1 MAELNT
7 GDGGGGK
14 KGSKKVRS
22 KKQNS
27 KVDLTAM
34 VDLAFLLITFF
45 MLTTSLSKPQS
56 MDLGLPDKD
65 DDPTKNKDVK
75 VDENRTM
82 TILLGD
88 DNKMKMYMGLLATPK
103 IAPKDMAY
111 GKEGIRKEL
120 LKQRDAV
127 IQYTGNKDKG
137 LIVIIKPSKKSSY
150 RNLVD
155 ILDEM
160 AITDVPTY
168 AIVNDY
174 TPEESKLI
182 GVDNAGAATAGP
194 GAAATT
200 EAPAAE

>member
-7 GDGGGGK
+7 GDGGG
-14 KGSKKVRS
+14 KGGKVRS

-56 MDLGLPDKD
+56 MDLSLPDKD
-65 DDPTKNKDVK
+65 PNKDDPKTK

-82 TILLGD
+82 TVMLGP
-88 DNKMKMYMGLLATPK
+88 DNKMVYYMGLLASPK
-103 IAPKDMAY
+103 VGPKDIAY
-111 GKEGIRKEL
+111 GKDGIRREL
-120 LKQRDAV
+120 LTQKKAV
-127 IQYTGNKDKG
+127 LAYSASLGKPKNGI
-137 LIVIIKPSKKSSY
+137 IVIIKPTKKSNY

-160 AITDVPTY
+160 AISGVETY
-168 AIVNDY
+168 AIVPEF
-174 TPEESKLI
+174 TPEETKLI
-182 GVDNAGAATAGP
+182 DKK
-194 GAAATT
+194 
-200 EAPAAE
+200 

>member
-14 KGSKKVRS
+14 GGKVRS

-56 MDLGLPDKD
+56 MDLSLPDKD
-65 DDPTKNKDVK
+65 PDDKTPPVK

-82 TILLGD
+82 TVMLGEN
-88 DNKMKMYMGLLATPK
+88 NKMVYYMGLLNAPK
-103 IAPKDMAY
+103 IGPKDIAY
-111 GKEGIRKEL
+111 GKDGIRREL
-120 LKQRDAV
+120 LTQKKAV
-127 IQYTGNKDKG
+127 LAYSTALGKPKNGI
-137 LIVIIKPSKKSSY
+137 IVIIKPTKKSNY

-160 AITDVPTY
+160 AISGVDTY
-168 AIVNDY
+168 AIVPEF
-174 TPEESKLI
+174 TPEETKLI
-182 GVDNAGAATAGP
+182 DKK
-194 GAAATT
+194 
-200 EAPAAE
+200 